1 MHIPQH
7 RSRGFTLTELAVVI
21 AIIALLIG
29 GLAMPLSSQRGL
41 EQQRATTQALQ
52 DIRDALTGFVLI
64 HGRLPCPDTDTD
76 PTQPGY
82 GIEESACSTALAS
95 EGFLP
100 WRTLGVTE
108 YDAWGSPWTEAGSPR
123 QGHWRYRIE
132 RSYAS
137 TNDSQPYYFKK
148 QILSTSN
155 SFPEDTLAIVNNAG
169 QALYENKERPIAIIY
184 SVGPNNQADGQN
196 ASFEADAAA
205 SPTYQADQ
213 ARPDF
218 DDQLIWLSR
227 SALVNRLVAVGK
239 LP

>member
-1 MHIPQH
+1 MLVP
-7 RSRGFTLTELAVVI
+7 RNFRGFTLTELAVVLV
-21 AIIALLIG
+21 IITLLIG

-52 DIRDALTGFVLI
+52 DIRDALIGFALI

-76 PTQPGY
+76 PTQASY
-82 GIEESACSTALAS
+82 GIEETTCSDPLTS

-100 WRTLGVTE
+100 WRTLGVAE

-123 QGHWRYRIE
+123 LGHWRYRIE
-132 RSYAS
+132 RKYGE
-137 TNDSQPYYFKK
+137 TTGLKDR
-148 QILSTSN
+148 ILSTTPATAYSHDSLSIIN
-155 SFPEDTLAIVNNAG
+155 TAG

-184 SVGPNNQADGQN
+184 SLGPNNQADGQN
-196 ASFEADAAA
+196 ASFEANA
-205 SPTYQADQ
+205 SDNPTYQADQ
-213 ARPDF
+213 PRPDF